1 MRRVLHAVAGC
12 TLLTTMTACAPNVL
26 SSNSSRTD
34 GAPIDFGVPISD
46 AGAVDATSIDAASFD
61 ASTFDAGAVD
71 GGAFDSGTND
81 ASLPDAGALDA
92 ARIDAGPVSTTL
104 GLPDRP
110 APIIIPDIRPGL
122 APLLVLLHGYTG
134 DAAGVDAYL
143 NITPQARTR
152 GIYVILP
159 EGLRDSSGYQ
169 YWNATSACCGGS
181 PDTDDVS
188 YLRNLVHEAIAHFPI
203 DPTRVYFSG
212 HSNGDFMSLRMACE
226 MSDEIAAIAGV
237 AGADSPAATPCVP
250 SAPVSIL
257 HVHGTNDSVVRYEG
271 NGLYSWPGAEEMVDR
286 WAAIDSCT
294 PGRVSSGPPLDLMPG
309 HAGAETDRFHYE
321 GCAAGFD
328 VELYRI
334 NGAEHADAFSST
346 AWGGILDW
354 LTAHHR

>member
-1 MRRVLHAVAGC
+1 MLMA
-12 TLLTTMTACAPNVL
+12 TMNACAFNVL
-26 SSNSSRTD
+26 SSDHSEAD
-34 GAPIDFGVPISD
+34 AAPIDFGVLIGD
-46 AGAVDATSIDAASFD
+46 AGAGDAAPVDAASFD
-61 ASTFDAGAVD
+61 ALTFDAGAAD
-71 GGAFDSGTND
+71 ASAFDSSATD
-81 ASLPDAGALDA
+81 SSLPLPDAGEPDA

-110 APIIIPDIRPGL
+110 APIIIPDIHPGL
-122 APLLVLLHGYTG
+122 SPLLVLLHGYTG

-203 DPTRVYFSG
+203 DPTRVYFAG

-237 AGADSPAATPCVP
+237 AGGDSPAATPCIP
-250 SAPVSIL
+250 TAPVSIL
-257 HVHGTNDSVVRYEG
+257 HLHGTNDSVVRYDG

-286 WAAIDSCT
+286 WAGIDSCT
-294 PGRVSSGPPLDLMPG
+294 PGRVSSGPALDLMPG

-321 GCAAGFD
+321 GCGTGFD
-328 VELYRI
+328 VELYRM